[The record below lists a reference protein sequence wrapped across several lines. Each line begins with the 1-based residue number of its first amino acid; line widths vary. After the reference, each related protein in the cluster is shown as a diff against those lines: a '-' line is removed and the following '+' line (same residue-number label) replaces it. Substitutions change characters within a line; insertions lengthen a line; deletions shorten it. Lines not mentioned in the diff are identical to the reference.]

1 MTSKASVETLSN
13 TAPIIIAIDGPSAS
27 GKSTVARESA
37 RALGFNYVDSG
48 SFYRG
53 ITWKCL
59 REGVS
64 VEDPVAVL
72 ELMARTQLELVVEER
87 AVKLTLDG
95 EDPGAQVRAI
105 SVQERV
111 SDVAAIPEVRQI
123 LVRLLRETARFGHLV
138 MEGRDIG
145 TVVFPDTPFKF
156 YLDADPEE
164 RARRRYQEMAR
175 TADDTTVDRVL
186 DSLRRRDQKDTTRK
200 AAPLQIALG
209 AHIIDSTSMEIE
221 DVVKRVV
228 ADVRASGLS
237 G

>member
-1 MTSKASVETLSN
+1 MGATLN
-13 TAPIIIAIDGPSAS
+13 KDALVIAIDGPSAS

-48 SFYRG
+48 SLYRG

-59 REGVS
+59 RDRVPADS
-64 VEDPVAVL
+64 PAAVL
-72 ELMARTQLELVVEER
+72 ELMARIKLEFFVEEH
-87 AVKLTLDG
+87 AVKFSIDG
-95 EDPGAQVRAI
+95 EDPGAQIRSVP
-105 SVQERV
+105 VQERV

-123 LVRLLRETARFGHLV
+123 LVKLLRETTRFGNLV

-164 RARRRYQEMAR
+164 RARRRHQEMLQSAS
-175 TADDTTVDRVL
+175 DTTVDNVL
-186 DSLRRRDQKDTTRK
+186 DSLRRRDRKDTTRK

-209 AHIIDSTSMEIE
+209 ARVIDSTSMEVG
-221 DVVKRVV
+221 DVVKLVV
-228 ADVRASGLS
+228 EQVRASGLRA
-237 G
+237 